1 MSRYPDWV
9 NAHKT
14 RGTAVKKVGN
24 SYYLYAATS
33 KRVEGKKYPQPHLRF
48 IGTITPEGVVK
59 SHIRKVSTEKVRVF
73 EYGFSFALLHLLPE
87 KFLKDIKDE
96 DKARLAFLSIV
107 RSFSPTSYLLRD
119 EDVPSMEELH
129 MSLCTQIKKSERLS
143 GIEIATLFPLMGLYL
158 VQTKEVDMLS
168 EVTPEMQELFLR
180 LGVSDYALPA

>member
-1 MSRYPDWV
+1 MSKYPDWV

-33 KRVEGKKYPQPHLRF
+33 KRVKGKKYPQPHLKF
-48 IGTITPEGVVK
+48 IGTITTEGVVK
-59 SHIRKVSTEKVRVF
+59 SGIRKVSTEKVRVF
-73 EYGFSFALLHLLPE
+73 EYGLSFALLHLLPE

-96 DKARLAFLSIV
+96 NKAYLAFLNVV
-107 RSFSPTSYLLRD
+107 RSVSPTSYLLRD
-119 EDVPSMEELH
+119 KDVPSMEELH
-129 MSLCTQIKKSERLS
+129 MSLCTQIKKFERLAD
-143 GIEIATLFPLMGLYL
+143 IEIASLHLLTGLYL

-180 LGVSDYALPA
+180 IGVSDYDL